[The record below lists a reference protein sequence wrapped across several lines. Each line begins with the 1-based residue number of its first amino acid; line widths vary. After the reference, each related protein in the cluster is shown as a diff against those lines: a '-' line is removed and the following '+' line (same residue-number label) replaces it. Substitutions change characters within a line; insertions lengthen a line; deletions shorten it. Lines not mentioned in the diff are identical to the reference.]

1 MRIAALISQPLR
13 ANYCKAYVDRCDGAV
28 ILTSDP
34 SAFDDL
40 DLGPETHVLAVSPPP
55 ELVPSKRL
63 TRSRM
68 FRAVVARARRGSRL
82 GRWAERTAKRFA
94 WRLRYVDRALLLTRR
109 RRQAPSDPGSIQ
121 SSAIYQTLLS
131 EAATEG
137 FQQLVV
143 FDVFD
148 LPVALQFGDDHGLD
162 VLVR

>member
-40 DLGPETHVLAVSPPP
+40 DLGLETHVLAVSPLP

-63 TRSRM
+63 TRSRL
-68 FRAVVARARRGSRL
+68 FRTVVERARRGSRV
-82 GRWAERTAKRFA
+82 GRWAEMTAKRFA
-94 WRLRYVDRALLLTRR
+94 WRLRYVDRALLLARR
-109 RRQAPSDPGSIQ
+109 RRQAPSDPESLR
-121 SSAIYQTLLS
+121 SSAIYQALLG
-131 EAATEG
+131 EAANDG

-148 LPVALQFGDDHGLD
+148 LPIALQFGDDNGMD